1 MGKQVVVVANL
12 QPAKLM
18 GVESQ
23 GMVLA
28 ASTTASRSCS
38 TRTAPVPNGTR
49 VK

>member
-1 MGKQVVVVANL
+1 VIVANL

-28 ASTTASRSCS
+28 ASLDGGPPTLVGFDVPL
-38 TRTAPVPNGTR
+38 APGAR
-49 VK
+49 VR